1 MDGLKVERKIERGE
15 RRGTRVGT
23 LAAAVRDTLG
33 VEGGARTARSHALF
47 LAQLSEVISEGRVI
61 HGGHN
66 WIVKRVRRC
75 RRFQRL
81 GTMFPQSKNSLLVE
95 VLRFLPRAVRIC
107 ACFEHTFCG
116 VGCFPQPTDLTLL

>member
-33 VEGGARTARSHALF
+33 VEGGREAGGRWAHELLTRSLALF
-47 LAQLSEVISEGRVI
+47 LAQSSEVISEEGRVI

-66 WIVKRVRRC
+66 WIVRRVRKTFSTPRENVPSVEKF
-75 RRFQRL
+75 RF
-81 GTMFPQSKNSLLVE
+81 S
-95 VLRFLPRAVRIC
+95 
-107 ACFEHTFCG
+107 
-116 VGCFPQPTDLTLL
+116 

>member
-33 VEGGARTARSHALF
+33 VEGGREAEGGAHELLTHSLALF

-61 HGGHN
+61 HGPWWSQLDCQESAQMQTFSTPREN
-66 WIVKRVRRC
+66 VPSVEK
-75 RRFQRL
+75 
-81 GTMFPQSKNSLLVE
+81 FPFS
-95 VLRFLPRAVRIC
+95 
-107 ACFEHTFCG
+107 
-116 VGCFPQPTDLTLL
+116 